1 MLSNKKHRN
10 PYDAN
15 LRHDYHTTR
24 KAFKKLIKGQK
35 LKHLNSQIED
45 LVNHKDSHRFW
56 DYLKSLKE
64 GQNTSYNEHG
74 IPVDKLFGHF
84 QNLYSPIDLL
94 SLSPDHNTLEE
105 DISTS
110 EETKAASNVL
120 DNTILPAEI
129 ESITKLLGSKKAP
142 CPDRIRNEMIKAG
155 IQYLKTT
162 LCKLFNFTLKSG
174 FVP

>member
-24 KAFKKLIKGQK
+24 KAFKKLIKSKK

-64 GQNTSYNEHG
+64 GLELMDQALTKKSYLYYES
-74 IPVDKLFGHF
+74 IKLKNKQPFKEKLHISTT
-84 QNLYSPIDLL
+84 YARRWP
-94 SLSPDHNTLEE
+94 LSPKTVTVTL
-105 DISTS
+105 
-110 EETKAASNVL
+110 
-120 DNTILPAEI
+120 
-129 ESITKLLGSKKAP
+129 LL
-142 CPDRIRNEMIKAG
+142 
-155 IQYLKTT
+155 
-162 LCKLFNFTLKSG
+162 
-174 FVP
+174 